1 MGQEQPKYHVADD
14 GKVFVVNDDGTS
26 TEYGY
31 VLKRRRMLIP
41 NYVVWFIAILS
52 GVVVVFGSAMSLLS
66 FGRIS
71 DWKFDDAYYTYYT
84 YYYNDAYYTYYY
96 NNYEAVFTPCL
107 MLLVLILAG
116 CVIRLYR
123 KALTINNNGTRATE
137 ISRN

>member
-1 MGQEQPKYHVADD
+1 MGQEQPEYHVTDE

-31 VLKRRRMLIP
+31 VVKYRRMLIP

-71 DWKFDDAYYTYYT
+71 DWNSDVAYYDYCT
-84 YYYNDAYYTYYY
+84 YYYNYYY
-96 NNYEAVFTPCL
+96 NYDTVFTPCL

-123 KALTINNNGTRATE
+123 KALTINNNGTRTTE
-137 ISRN
+137 IPRD

>member
-1 MGQEQPKYHVADD
+1 MGQEQPEYHVTDE

-31 VLKRRRMLIP
+31 VVKYRHMLIP

-71 DWKFDDAYYTYYT
+71 DWNSNVDYDTYYT
-84 YYYNDAYYTYYY
+84 YYYIYDT
-96 NNYEAVFTPCL
+96 VFTPCL

-123 KALTINNNGTRATE
+123 KALTINNNGTRTTE
-137 ISRN
+137 IPRD

>member
-1 MGQEQPKYHVADD
+1 MGQEQPEYHVTDE

-31 VLKRRRMLIP
+31 VVKYRHMLIP

-66 FGRIS
+66 FGRIFDWNS
-71 DWKFDDAYYTYYT
+71 D
-84 YYYNDAYYTYYY
+84 DAYYTYYY
-96 NNYEAVFTPCL
+96 NYYYICDTVFTPCL

-123 KALTINNNGTRATE
+123 KALTINNNGTRTTE
-137 ISRN
+137 IPRD

>member
-1 MGQEQPKYHVADD
+1 MGQEQPKYHVVDD

-71 DWKFDDAYYTYYT
+71 DWNSDVAYYDYYT
-84 YYYNDAYYTYYY
+84 YYYNYYY
-96 NNYEAVFTPCL
+96 NYDAVFTPCL

-123 KALTINNNGTRATE
+123 KALTINNNGTRTTE
-137 ISRN
+137 IPRD

>member
-71 DWKFDDAYYTYYT
+71 DWEFD
-84 YYYNDAYYTYYY
+84 DAYYTYYY